1 MKRSLITLFVFL
13 FSFVLFGQL
22 KIEHIDQIYNSQT
35 IHSSG
40 DASVSISPNILFNTP
55 NGTQLAGG
63 LKLRMYMGKR
73 FSFDS
78 DLVLGHDYAHFGM
91 GLIGLPIWY
100 IFISHGLEA
109 SENQTITNIVLVGLL
124 MLASAE
130 HTAYHIPLKN
140 NADLSP
146 YISVL
151 RLKKSY
157 NPDYDPDKAGFA
169 FGFEVNKYFK
179 RFILSPYAE
188 YNIEYS
194 NHRQGFYTGVYCGYY
209 FPIKK

>member
-13 FSFVLFGQL
+13 FSLVLFGQL
-22 KIEHIDQIYNSQT
+22 KIEQIDQIYNSQT

-63 LKLRMYMGKR
+63 LKLRMYISKR

-78 DLVLGHDYAHFGM
+78 DLVLGYDYAHFGI
-91 GLIGLPIWY
+91 GLIGLPIWCL
-100 IFISHGLEA
+100 FFRDGLKA
-109 SENQTITNIVLVGLL
+109 SENQTISGLVAFGLI
-124 MLASAE
+124 MLISAE

-140 NADLSP
+140 NTDLSP

-151 RLKKSY
+151 RLKKTY
-157 NPDYDPDKAGFA
+157 NHDLDRDQAAFA
-169 FGFEVNKYFK
+169 FGIEVNKYFK

-188 YNIEYS
+188 YNIGYLD
-194 NHRQGFYTGVYCGYY
+194 HRSGFYTGVYCGYY
-209 FPIKK
+209 FPLK